1 MRLTQLEYFK
11 DVAQTLNISQTAAE
25 LHVSQPAISRSIH
38 ELESELNL
46 TLFIRKGKKLSLSQE
61 GLVFKQ
67 TVDNIFNQL
76 TTGLQQLE
84 QLKQHAQSRIIFTI
98 ANSTPLMVEI
108 IEQLHHSLP
117 ETTILVRVNSHS
129 LPASNPGFIDYYY
142 QLTDHPLAGYQS
154 VPLLTERI
162 GILVSNNSSLAK
174 LSALSLAD
182 LDTGLIK
189 LSASPFQALVDRYLT
204 NHQVALPTV
213 ITTGDRKIIC
223 DMVSHN
229 LGIAFIPEF
238 SWHAYLNSQ
247 QVCFVPLKDEQLQ
260 RTIYLNYI
268 QPKESEFHH
277 KVVTSI
283 QKYFTKYQTRKGH
296 FQ

>member
-108 IEQLHHSLP
+108 IKQLHHSLP
-117 ETTILVRVNSHS
+117 ETTILVRVSPHN

-142 QLTDHPLAGYQS
+142 QLTDRPLDGYQS

-238 SWHAYLNSQ
+238 SWHAYLNPQ

-268 QPKESEFHH
+268 QSKESEFHH

-283 QKYFTKYQTRKGH
+283 QKYFTKYQTRKEN